1 MHLTTVFLTSSGE
14 AWLITWAQISY
25 NSLLIQKRH
34 HRFPSKPQLHH
45 VMQKGSELAKCDIL
59 ILRFGAGSF
68 LRGLMPP
75 ITPVKDYVKWIL
87 LGIILPYWILKR
99 GHSGMDV
106 IEAYNY
112 SILNPEYLTVSWI
125 CIVL

>member
-1 MHLTTVFLTSSGE
+1 
-14 AWLITWAQISY
+14 
-25 NSLLIQKRH
+25 
-34 HRFPSKPQLHH
+34 
-45 VMQKGSELAKCDIL
+45 MQKGSELAKSDIL

-87 LGIILPYWILKR
+87 LGIILAYWILKR
-99 GHSGMDV
+99 GHGGTDV

-112 SILNPEYLTVSWI
+112 SILNPEYLTVCWI
-125 CIVL
+125 YIVL